1 MEKLN
6 VRFSDETKA
15 EIAKLADMSG
25 KTYSDTARSAM
36 TSGLEL
42 KRWVIEKAQ
51 RKTKVISGGIFK
63 QD

>member
-1 MEKLN
+1 M
-6 VRFSDETKA
+6 

-25 KTYSDTARSAM
+25 KTYSEIARAAM
-36 TSGLEL
+36 TTGLGLE
-42 KRWVIEKAQ
+42 RWVIEKAQ